1 MTATSGAAAALPV
14 PSLFVRTITRLT
26 PPPLRA
32 PSRLLSR
39 LLPYALLH
47 LGARR
52 IAGALRVLRTV
63 LGAPDYDRYV
73 AHCRARG
80 TGSDGAPVRDVP
92 VLDRAAFERERLA
105 ARYDRPGSRCC

>member
-1 MTATSGAAAALPV
+1 MRA
-14 PSLFVRTITRLT
+14 RIRLT
-26 PPPLRA
+26 FPLLRA
-32 PSRLLSR
+32 PSRLR
-39 LLPYALLH
+39 PRALLH
-47 LGARR
+47 HGARR
-52 IAGALRVLRTV
+52 VASALRVLRTV

-80 TGSDGAPVRDVP
+80 AGRDVP